1 MKVLIDRRLTPAV
14 GRSVKKRRVGDW
26 RWSLDNIGWPLRA
39 AETISLHGATLL
51 LLSCLDTFFFFSL
64 SHSSL
69 SSVSVSLSVS
79 GECSFCELAACIW
92 SWSNLLVAIRKWCAQ
107 SFAIVL
113 FLTAQS
119 DAHRDWVGGKFWLLI
134 EGKHVSLLI
143 WNISNKLRT
152 SAGGDR
158 QWTLVNFCFLV
169 MCCLFCLL

>member
-26 RWSLDNIGWPLRA
+26 RWSLDNIRWPLRA
-39 AETISLHGATLL
+39 AETISLHGAALL
-51 LLSCLDTFFFFSL
+51 LLSCLDTFFFSSPSSL

-69 SSVSVSLSVS
+69 SPSLFLSLCLASAVS
-79 GECSFCELAACIW
+79 CELAACIW

-119 DAHRDWVGGKFWLLI
+119 DAHRDWIGGKFWLWI
-134 EGKHVSLLI
+134 EGKHVKLLFYK
-143 WNISNKLRT
+143 ISNKLRSSGETFT
-152 SAGGDR
+152 SER
-158 QWTLVNFCFLV
+158 
-169 MCCLFCLL
+169 